1 MAVLWLD
8 ILIITV
14 VALYALSGGCA
25 CGHLPYNW
33 ATMLL
38 PCSSLY
44 FAVKAACL
52 LDAKQKWT
60 LPIIM
65 SAICLFGVY
74 EVAIGILQLLGI
86 LPSNNELF
94 PMTGTFRNPG
104 PYGGFIAVV
113 LSISVAACFPDRE
126 EMSLPV
132 GIGKKLY
139 QITACACILVLPASM
154 SRAGW
159 VAFAAAGMILSVRKG
174 WVRKILSGHR
184 WRAAVLVAA
193 ILILSSAAFLIKKE
207 SALGRV
213 HMWDVECRAIA
224 ERPVTGAGP
233 GRRLWAYGEA
243 QVDYFEQEN
252 RSWMRKRLAG
262 SPEYTFNEYLGIGME
277 AGVLAMLIS
286 IMTVVMAIITL
297 LGRNS
302 PWGYGL
308 IALSVFAMFSYP
320 LSTTAHSCLL
330 SAMLAVASVPTIPF
344 KGRPYAIAYTSTAF
358 VMTTTFLLLIYCPQ
372 AKQVRAAEEEWITSR
387 GWLQMHRADLAI
399 QDAESFYPLLR
410 HDFHFLYDYG
420 RALFEEG
427 RYEKSIEILSEG
439 AVLSSD
445 PAFHIMTGR
454 NLEALGH
461 RDLARNEYLHAHYM
475 VPGRIYP
482 LKTLL
487 ECQLS
492 DRDTVSAIK
501 TAEEA
506 LSIPVNEKNATM
518 SAQHDAVK
526 EILDII
532 QYQTQL

>member
-1 MAVLWLD
+1 MAAFWRDALIYAIVLMYFLSGVYTSGHVPFQYLLKLVPFAAVYFLVKVLCCLD
-8 ILIITV
+8 TGNKWSQPLIISTV
-14 VALYALSGGCA
+14 
-25 CGHLPYNW
+25 
-33 ATMLL
+33 
-38 PCSSLY
+38 CSIGAFESVL
-44 FAVKAACL
+44 
-52 LDAKQKWT
+52 
-60 LPIIM
+60 
-65 SAICLFGVY
+65 
-74 EVAIGILQLLGI
+74 GILQILG
-86 LPSNNELF
+86 LRQSNNNLF
-94 PMTGTFRNPG
+94 VVTGTLSNPG
-104 PYGGFIAVV
+104 PYGGLVAIIM
-113 LSISVAACFPDRE
+113 SISSGYYQ
-126 EMSLPV
+126 SLKSKV
-132 GIGKKLY
+132 SRFSRIEGIVCLMT
-139 QITACACILVLPASM
+139 ICLNVMVLPASM

-159 VAFAAAGMILSVRKG
+159 AAFAVAGIILSIRNG
-174 WVRKILSGHR
+174 WARRFLSGHR
-184 WRAAVLVAA
+184 GRSVALVTA

-213 HMWDVECRAIA
+213 HMWDIECRAIA

-243 QVDYFEQEN
+243 QADYFEQEN

-308 IALSVFAMFSYP
+308 IALSVFAMSSYP

-344 KGRPYAIAYTSTAF
+344 KGRPYAIAYSCTAF
-358 VMTTTFLLLIYCPQ
+358 IIAMVFLLLIYYPH
-372 AKQVRAAEEEWITSR
+372 AKQIRGAEEEWIMSR
-387 GWLQMHRADLAI
+387 GWLQMHRADLVI
-399 QDAESFYPLLR
+399 TDAESFYPLLKN
-410 HDFHFLYDYG
+410 DCHFLYDYG
-420 RALFEEG
+420 YALFKVG

-454 NLEALGH
+454 TFEALGRH
-461 RDLARNEYLHAHYM
+461 DLAMKEYLHAHYM
-475 VPGRIYP
+475 APGRIYP
-482 LKTLL
+482 LKMLM

-492 DRDTVSAIK
+492 ARDTISAIR

-506 LSIPVNEKNATM
+506 IAIPVNERNLTM
-518 SAQHDAVK
+518 RRLHS
-526 EILDII
+526 EIESNLQSLCCIE
-532 QYQTQL
+532 